1 VISLEGKEKAAACF
15 LIIAVVVVVVLAVA
29 ELDDEGFQEKS
40 CRVLLWF

>member
-15 LIIAVVVVVVLAVA
+15 LIVAVVVVVLAVA